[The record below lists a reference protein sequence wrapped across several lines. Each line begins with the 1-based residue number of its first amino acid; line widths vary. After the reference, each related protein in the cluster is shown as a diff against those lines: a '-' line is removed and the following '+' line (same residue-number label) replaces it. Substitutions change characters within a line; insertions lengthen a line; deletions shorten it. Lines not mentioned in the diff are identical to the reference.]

1 MLKRLLTYTISLTL
15 ALIASIAQA
24 QPMLEKSFSAGPAD
38 QFVVPQLAKRQLRL
52 ADIHGLLDSF
62 ATSKW
67 VKRQVIGQSF
77 EGRPIYRLSVG
88 SGDTVVLMWSQMHG
102 DESTATAALFD
113 LLLRVEQDDAWRSAW
128 IDKLTVHII
137 PMLNPDG
144 AERGQREN
152 AQGID
157 INRDAQ
163 ALQSPE
169 ARLLRQQAE
178 ALKPDFAFNLHDQ
191 NDYYAVGRSAYPAT
205 ISVLAPAFDVN
216 KSVNASR
223 QRAMQVIAQ
232 LMTVMDTYLPGHT
245 GRYNDT
251 YEWRA
256 FGDLFSAFGIST
268 ILLESGAYFNDP
280 ERQLARALNR
290 ALLSQAL
297 LDLASRA
304 YENADV
310 ERYWQIPLNR
320 SNGFHDL
327 LVDGVT
333 VSDSG
338 QSYQLDIAIR
348 RSKDRRRG
356 MIESVGDQS
365 TVNAFARFNAA
376 GFDYRMG
383 RAYAIPATG
392 LALQHTDYQQLLQQG
407 YSHFIGAAEQLQIN
421 TSWPVVINPKYPPG
435 ARPQADQ
442 NASFLLAKGSAITHA
457 VLQGQLFT
465 LTETSQ

>member
-1 MLKRLLTYTISLTL
+1 
-15 ALIASIAQA
+15 
-24 QPMLEKSFSAGPAD
+24 
-38 QFVVPQLAKRQLRL
+38 
-52 ADIHGLLDSF
+52 
-62 ATSKW
+62 
-67 VKRQVIGQSF
+67 
-77 EGRPIYRLSVG
+77 
-88 SGDTVVLMWSQMHG
+88 MHG

-113 LLLRVEQDDAWRSAW
+113 LLLRVEQDDVWRSAW

-144 AERGQREN
+144 AERAQREN
-152 AQGID
+152 TQGID

-163 ALQSPE
+163 ALQTPE

-178 ALKPDFAFNLHDQ
+178 QLKPDFAFNLHDQ
-191 NDYYAVGRSAYPAT
+191 NDYYAVGRSAHPAT
-205 ISVLAPAFDVN
+205 ISVLAPAYDVN

-223 QRAMQVIAQ
+223 QRAMQVIAG
-232 LMTVMDTYLPGHT
+232 LMSVMETYLPGHT

-280 ERQLARALNR
+280 DRQVARALNR
-290 ALLSQAL
+290 ALLGQAL
-297 LDLASRA
+297 LDLANQA

-320 SNGFHDL
+320 NNGFHDL
-327 LVDGVT
+327 IIDGIRVVDN
-333 VSDSG
+333 D

-348 RSKDRRRG
+348 RSKDGHRG
-356 MIESVGDQS
+356 IIESIGDQS
-365 TVNAFARFNAA
+365 TVNAFTRFNASS
-376 GFDYRMG
+376 FEYRMG
-383 RAYAIPATG
+383 RSYAIPETG
-392 LALQHTDYQQLLQQG
+392 LSLQHSDYQQLLAQG
-407 YSHFIGAAEQLQIN
+407 YSHFIGRAEQLHID
-421 TSWPVVINPKYPPG
+421 TAWPVVINPRFPPS

-442 NASFLLAKGSAITHA
+442 NASFLLAKGSVITHA

-465 LTETSQ
+465 LTEASQ